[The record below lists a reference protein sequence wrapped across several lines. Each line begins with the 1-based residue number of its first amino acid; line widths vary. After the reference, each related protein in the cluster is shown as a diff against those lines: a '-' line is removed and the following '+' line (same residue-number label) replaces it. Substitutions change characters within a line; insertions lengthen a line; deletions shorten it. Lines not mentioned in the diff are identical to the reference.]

1 MTELDDAGLAD
12 VDLWGEVV
20 GQTELVA
27 QLRSAAADPTHAY
40 LFVGPPGVGTMAA
53 ARAFAAEVLSRDA
66 TPEQAARHRR
76 LAAVDHH
83 PAVIVV
89 ERVGASILAAQA
101 REIVRQAQMRP
112 PEGDLQVLILT
123 EFHLVTQAAP
133 ILLKSIEEPPAGT
146 IFVVVADEVTPDLVT
161 IASRCV
167 RFEFP
172 HLSRSVIEARL
183 RAEGADDEVAA
194 AAAVGSGGDLG
205 RARLLAND
213 DQVVD
218 RRNFWFSLPQRLDG
232 TGATAARL
240 AGEVVTRVE
249 EVLAPLAAMQAAEIE
264 ELTEQ
269 AEKLGQRK
277 TALKEVEARHNREK
291 RRIRMDELRAGLAA
305 LMDGYRTVAATEPA
319 TYVEAARLV
328 GELTDHLQFNPNE
341 ELALQALFVSLPRTG
356 RAPATASR

>member
-1 MTELDDAGLAD
+1 VNDVAEPVDLAD
-12 VDLWGEVV
+12 DVDPWAAVV
-20 GQTELVA
+20 GQAEIVA

-40 LFVGPPGVGTMAA
+40 LFVGPPGVGTLAA

-66 TPEQAARHRR
+66 TPEQASRHRR

-133 ILLKSIEEPPAGT
+133 ILLKSIEEPPPGT
-146 IFVVVADEVTPDLVT
+146 IFVVLADEVTPDLVT

-167 RFEFP
+167 KFEFP
-172 HLSRSVIEARL
+172 HLARSAIESQL
-183 RAEGADDEVAA
+183 RTEGVDPDVAA

-213 DQVVD
+213 DQVID
-218 RRNFWFSLPQRLDG
+218 RRNFWFTLPARLNG
-232 TGATAARL
+232 TGAVAAQL
-240 AGEVVTRVE
+240 AAEVMARAD
-249 EVLAPLAAMQAAEIE
+249 EVLAPLAAQQARELEALAEE
-264 ELTEQ
+264 
-269 AEKLGQRK
+269 AERLGQRK
-277 TALKEVEARHNREK
+277 TAAKEVEARHNRER

-305 LMDGYRTVAATEPA
+305 LLDGYREVAATTPD

-341 ELALQALFVSLPRTG
+341 ELALQALFVALPR
-356 RAPATASR
+356 P